1 MQFLTTF
8 WSTSAGV
15 FRFHADTPRTT
26 PTKAVVA
33 IDLATANVPNQAG
46 VGHFRSRMRTATRTN
61 KLRKG
66 LSDYSGGF

>member
-33 IDLATANVPNQAG
+33 IDLAVANVTNQPG
-46 VGHFRSRMRTATRTN
+46 VDHFRSRTRAATRTN
-61 KLRKG
+61 KLGNG
-66 LSDYSGGF
+66 LSDYCGGF